1 MYVPFEITDSGK
13 FSFLAYEKASSG
25 LNLFFPDIWSTLSSN
40 FLIVLFCFSHW
51 SRSFASSCEDKT
63 DSSEIL
69 GIFSP
74 SGSIA
79 FTPCFATWSTFRR
92 SHYFSLSHSLL
103 FLYIYSNQMYSG
115 MGEPFPPSS
124 SHSPDLTRHL
134 HKPRWRLYGRT
145 WPVIQIAWL
154 NSNFLYILTTN
165 KMLETN
171 TTYLYRYDVMFRFEG
186 H

>member
-1 MYVPFEITDSGK
+1 MLLGENWCWSLLGFIWKGWNSAYLVVMYVPFEITDSGK
-13 FSFLAYEKASSG
+13 FSFLECEKASSG

-63 DSSEIL
+63 NSSEIL
-69 GIFSP
+69 GLFSP
-74 SGSIA
+74 SGNIA

-115 MGEPFPPSS
+115 MGAFPSFLSPLPWFNS
-124 SHSPDLTRHL
+124 SHAQT
-134 HKPRWRLYGRT
+134 
-145 WPVIQIAWL
+145 
-154 NSNFLYILTTN
+154 
-165 KMLETN
+165 KMAGV
-171 TTYLYRYDVMFRFEG
+171 R
-186 H
+186 